1 MASTLS
7 KPKPKNPMLKQLQ
20 GLKVSFSMIIRFRKE
35 LMKHW
40 PQLTIAIL
48 CALGYTAMRL
58 AEPWPLKFVFDNVI
72 VDEPLVTPWGWLNT
86 WLGDDRMRVLTLAVV
101 SVLAL
106 ALLRGVFYYFQN
118 VLTTQV
124 GQDVVINIRQRLFAH
139 VQALSLRFH
148 NETSTGDLLM
158 RFTGDI
164 NNLRQL
170 LAASLLSLVSETIIL
185 VSFITVMFILNW
197 QLATLAIITAP
208 TIMFLLMFYSGKI
221 RVAARKQ
228 RRREG
233 ELASRL
239 HESLSNMQVVQ
250 IFTREHEE
258 EERLRK
264 LNKRSLRQ
272 GMKATRLEGR
282 LNQLIEIAVSIG
294 MALTIWV
301 GATQVING
309 HLSAGELV
317 VFVSYMQSFYRPM
330 RRLSRVAERA
340 SKASSCVDRITEV
353 LDQES
358 EIVDGDVDA
367 GRLRGDIRF
376 NNVGFSHNDGA
387 EILRDID
394 IEIPAGKSL
403 ALVGPSGAG
412 KSTLVSLLPRLFDT
426 SSGSVTIDGTDI
438 REYTLLSLRENISVV
453 PQDGAL
459 FSGTIRENILY
470 GNIDATEAE
479 LIAAAQDAQI
489 HDHIMSLPDGYET
502 QVRER
507 GTSLSGGQRQR
518 IAIARAL
525 VRDASIVILDEPTT
539 GLDAASE
546 SAVIE
551 ALKRL
556 LEGRT
561 AIVISHQLSTASHA
575 DSIAFIQHGEII
587 EQGSHADLI
596 AARGHYYELERM
608 QAPAPANS
616 ETGDNITRLNVEG
629 VRA

>member
-1 MASTLS
+1 MARKIS
-7 KPKPKNPMLKQLQ
+7 KSKHPMLQQLQ
-20 GLKVSFSMIIRFRKE
+20 GLKVSFSMIILFRKE

-40 PQLTIAIL
+40 PQLTIAVL

-58 AEPWPLKFVFDNVI
+58 AEPWPLKFVFDNVL
-72 VDEPLVTPWGWLNT
+72 VNEPLVTPWSWLNT
-86 WLGDDRMRVLTLAVV
+86 WLGDDRMRVLALATV

-124 GQDVVINIRQRLFAH
+124 GQDVVIKIRQRLFAH
-139 VQALSLRFH
+139 VQALSIRFH
-148 NETSTGDLLM
+148 NESSTGDLLM

-170 LAASLLSLVSETIIL
+170 LAASLLSLISESIIL

-197 QLATLAIITAP
+197 QLAILAIITAP

-221 RVAARKQ
+221 RSAARKQ

-250 IFTREHEE
+250 IFTREEE
-258 EERLRK
+258 EETRLKK
-264 LNKRSLRQ
+264 LNSRSLRQ
-272 GMKATRLEGR
+272 GMKTTRLEGR
-282 LNQLIEIAVSIG
+282 LNQGIEIAVSIG

-301 GATQVING
+301 GATQVIDG
-309 HLSAGELV
+309 RLSPGELV
-317 VFVSYMQSFYRPM
+317 VFVNYMQSFYRPM

-358 EIVDGDVDA
+358 DIEDGDVDA
-367 GRLRGDIRF
+367 GRLKGSIRF
-376 NNVGFSHNDGA
+376 DNVSFNHSDGA
-387 EILRDID
+387 TILKDINLD
-394 IEIPAGKSL
+394 IPAGKSL

-412 KSTLVSLLPRLFDT
+412 KSTLVTLLPRLFD
-426 SSGSVTIDGTDI
+426 SSHGTVTIDGRDI
-438 REYTLLSLRENISVV
+438 REYTLKSLRDNISVV

-459 FSGTIRENILY
+459 FSGTIGENILY
-470 GNIDATEAE
+470 GREGATEE
-479 LIAAAQDAQI
+479 EMIAAAKEAQI
-489 HDHIMSLPDGYET
+489 HDHIMTLPDGYDT
-502 QVRER
+502 VVRER

-539 GLDAASE
+539 GLDAQSE
-546 SAVIE
+546 TAVVE
-551 ALKRL
+551 ALQRL
-556 LEGRT
+556 LDGRT
-561 AIVISHQLSTASHA
+561 AILITHRLSTTRQA
-575 DSIAFIQHGEII
+575 DSIAVIDSGEIV
-587 EQGSHADLI
+587 EEGSHEDLM
-596 AARGHYYELERM
+596 AARGQYYELDRM
-608 QAPAPANS
+608 QSNVEPIAGN
-616 ETGDNITRLNVEG
+616 TDNISEFKVTG
-629 VRA
+629 ARA

>member
-1 MASTLS
+1 MSSTLS
-7 KPKPKNPMLKQLQ
+7 KPKPKNPLLKQLQ
-20 GLKVSFSMIIRFRKE
+20 GLKVSFEMIIRFRKE
-35 LMKHW
+35 LMQHW
-40 PQLTIAIL
+40 PQLTIAVL

-72 VDEPLVTPWGWLNT
+72 VDKPLVTPWGWLNA

-106 ALLRGVFYYFQN
+106 AVLRGVFYYFQN

-185 VSFITVMFILNW
+185 ISFITVMFILNW

-358 EIVDGDVDA
+358 EIVDGHIDA
-367 GRLRGDIRF
+367 GRLKGDIRF
-376 NNVGFSHNDGA
+376 HNVSFSHSDGA
-387 EILRDID
+387 EILTDINLA
-394 IEIPAGKSL
+394 IPAGKSL

-426 SSGSVTIDGTDI
+426 TTGSVTIDGTDI

-459 FSGTIRENILY
+459 FSGTVRENILY
-470 GNIDATEAE
+470 GNIDATEEE
-479 LIAAAQDAQI
+479 LIAAARDAQI

-525 VRDASIVILDEPTT
+525 VRDESIVILDEPTT

-546 SAVIE
+546 SAVID

-561 AIVISHQLSTASHA
+561 AIIISHQLSTASHA
-575 DSIAFIQHGEII
+575 DSIAFIQDGEIL
-587 EQGSHADLI
+587 EQGSHRDLL
-596 AARGHYYELERM
+596 AAQGHYYALERM
-608 QAPAPANS
+608 QVPGNS
-616 ETGDNITRLNVEG
+616 TSESGDNITHLNLEG

>member
-1 MASTLS
+1 MAS
-7 KPKPKNPMLKQLQ
+7 KRPRPNNPILQQLE
-20 GLKVSFSMIIRFRKE
+20 GLKISFSMIVLFRKE

-40 PQLTIAIL
+40 PQLLIAVL

-58 AEPWPLKFVFDNVI
+58 AEPWPLKFVFDNVL
-72 VDEPLVTPWGWLNT
+72 VNQPLITPWAWLNN
-86 WLGDDRMRVLTLAVV
+86 WLGDDRMRVLMLAVGSV
-101 SVLAL
+101 LVLAL
-106 ALLRGVFYYFQN
+106 MRGVFYYFQN

-148 NETSTGDLLM
+148 NESSTGDLLM

-170 LAASLLSLVSETIIL
+170 LAATLLSLVSETIIL

-197 QLATLAIITAP
+197 QLAVLATITAP
-208 TIMFLLMFYSGKI
+208 TIMLLLMFYSGKI
-221 RVAARKQ
+221 RTAARKQ

-250 IFTREHEE
+250 IFTREDEE
-258 EERLRK
+258 EERLK
-264 LNKRSLRQ
+264 ELNSRSLRQ

-282 LNQLIEIAVSIG
+282 LNQGIEIAVSIG

-301 GATQVING
+301 GATQVIDG
-309 HLSAGELV
+309 RLTPGELV
-317 VFVSYMQSFYRPM
+317 VFVNYMQSFYRPM

-358 EIVDGDVDA
+358 EIEDGNVEA
-367 GRLRGDIRF
+367 GRLKGEIRF
-376 NNVGFSHNDGA
+376 KDIGFSHSDGA
-387 EILRDID
+387 DILRDINL
-394 IEIPAGKSL
+394 EIPAGNSL

-412 KSTLVSLLPRLFDT
+412 KSTLVSLLPRLFDST
-426 SSGSVTIDGTDI
+426 TGTLSLDGRNI
-438 REYTLLSLRENISVV
+438 RDYTLKSLRENISVV

-459 FSGTIRENILY
+459 FSGTIRENIQY
-470 GNIDATEAE
+470 GREGATEE
-479 LIAAAQDAQI
+479 DMIAAAKDAQI
-489 HDHIMSLPDGYET
+489 HDHIMSLPDQYDT
-502 QVRER
+502 FVRER

-546 SAVIE
+546 AAVVE
-551 ALKRL
+551 ALERL

-561 AIVISHQLSTASHA
+561 AILITHRLATTRRA
-575 DSIAFIQHGEII
+575 DSIAVLGDGRIV
-587 EQGSHADLI
+587 EQGTHDELL
-596 AARGHYYELERM
+596 AAHGQYFELERM
-608 QAPAPANS
+608 QSSVTPLRDAEDTTPNFEP
-616 ETGDNITRLNVEG
+616 TG